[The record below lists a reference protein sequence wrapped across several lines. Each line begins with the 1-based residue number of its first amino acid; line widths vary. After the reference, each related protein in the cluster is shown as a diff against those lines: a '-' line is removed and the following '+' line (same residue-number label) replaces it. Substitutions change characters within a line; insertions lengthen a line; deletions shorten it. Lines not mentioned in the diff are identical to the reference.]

1 MSGSQTR
8 DSQRPH
14 EQLLVLV
21 VDDYDDSREMYA
33 EFFELSGFQV
43 AQARDGAQSLQKAL
57 ELVPD
62 VILMD
67 LALPGMDGWEAI
79 KHLRANARTRHIPVV
94 ALTGHDARDA
104 VAAAEPPGW
113 DALVTKPCLPE
124 NLVEE
129 VERVLAHRTAHNGDG
144 ARPLRPIAS

>member
-1 MSGSQTR
+1 MSGPQVRGSQAAR
-8 DSQRPH
+8 D
-14 EQLLVLV
+14 QLLVLV

-79 KHLRANARTRHIPVV
+79 RQLRANARTKHIPVV
-94 ALTGHDARDA
+94 ALTGHDLKDA
-104 VAAAEPPGW
+104 TAGTDVPGW
-113 DALVTKPCLPE
+113 DSLVTKPCLPE

-129 VERVLAHRTAHNGDG
+129 VQRVLAHRTSPNGLG
-144 ARPLRPIAS
+144 TMSPPPVPN